1 MALIPKTKP
10 SQSTRKLDQ
19 QKPSPEIVA
28 ESDEVFYGEL
38 ASRDGLGCADDDHD
52 HDDDHDDDDH
62 DDDDDDD
69 DDDGDFIT
77 ILDKFKVERWVY
89 ETIESSFDAMY
100 SNLMADVEYG
110 PEELVGGY
118 VLDEYYD
125 RLDGRMKTFLCLKHM
140 AMLPNARISVLD
152 WNTFALV

>member
-38 ASRDGLGCADDDHD
+38 ASRDGLGCADDDH
-52 HDDDHDDDDH
+52 
-62 DDDDDDD
+62 DD